1 MGERITGTIRLA
13 ELLGAISLATDLGTG
28 QPSGHG
34 LRTAVIAV
42 ALARQLGAPERVVI
56 EVQQVALLR
65 FLGCTADTA
74 ETALFTGG
82 DELRFL
88 AAMAPVVMGSKGAMV
103 RRLIATVGAGQPAWR
118 RARLVAGALADPK
131 GGARSLST
139 HCEVAARL
147 ATQLGLSAAVVTALA
162 HAHERWDGQGFP
174 DGLAEEA
181 VPFAVRVAVVARD
194 IDLVWQRAPNEVD
207 AVLRA
212 RRGRAYDP
220 AVVDAYASVG
230 PDLLRQLDAGDPWVM
245 TLAAT
250 AAEVLDDRRLD
261 RALLAVANFI
271 DLKSPWTRGHS
282 RRVADLG
289 VAAGRHCGLNE
300 SELTAVCRAAL
311 VHDLGRVGIPNG
323 IWDRPGPL
331 GVPDWQR
338 VRLYPYL
345 TERTLACCPALEPLA
360 RLAGAHHER
369 LDGSGYHRGA
379 TAAQL
384 DMAARLLAVA
394 DAWAAMTE
402 DRARRP
408 ALTPAQAAAVLHEE
422 VHAGRLDPVAV
433 DAVLIA
439 AGQHHPPVARAWP
452 AGLTDREVEVLRLLV
467 RGRTNAEVAQLLVL
481 SPKTVGRHV
490 ENIYAKIGV
499 SSRAA
504 AAVFAMEHRLIEP

>member
-1 MGERITGTIRLA
+1 MGEHSHGTLRLA
-13 ELLGAISLATDLGTG
+13 ELLGAIALATDLGTG
-28 QPSGHG
+28 QSSGHG

-42 ALARQLGAPERVVI
+42 ALARQLGATERVI
-56 EVQQVALLR
+56 TEVQQVALLR
-65 FLGCTADTA
+65 FLGCTADTT
-74 ETALFTGG
+74 ETALLTGG
-82 DELRFL
+82 DELSFL

-103 RRLIATVGAGQPAWR
+103 RRLVAAVGSGQPAWR
-118 RARLVAGALADPK
+118 RVRLVAGALTDPK
-131 GGARSLST
+131 GGARSLSA

-147 ATQLGLSAAVVTALA
+147 ATRLGLSAAVVTALA

-174 DGLAEEA
+174 DGLAQEA
-181 VPFAVRVAVVARD
+181 IPFAVRVAVVARD
-194 IDLVWQRAPNEVD
+194 IDLVWQRAPEEVA
-207 AVLRA
+207 AVLRS

-230 PDLLRQLDAGDPWVM
+230 ADLLRLLDAGDPWQ
-245 TLAAT
+245 LALDAA
-250 AAEVLDDRRLD
+250 AAEVLDERRLD
-261 RALLAVANFI
+261 RALLAVADFI

-282 RRVADLG
+282 PRVAELAA
-289 VAAGRHCGLNE
+289 AAGRHCGLDE
-300 SELTAVCRAAL
+300 AELTAVCRAAL

-323 IWDRPGPL
+323 VWDRPSPL
-331 GVPDWQR
+331 GVAEWQR

-345 TERTLACCPALEPLA
+345 TERTLACCPALAPLA

-379 TAAQL
+379 TASQL
-384 DMAARLLAVA
+384 DPAARLLAVA
-394 DAWAAMTE
+394 DVWAATTE
-402 DRARRP
+402 DRAHRP
-408 ALTPAQAAAVLHEE
+408 ALTPAQAVAVLHEDAR
-422 VHAGRLDPVAV
+422 AGRLDPVAV

-439 AGQHHPPVARAWP
+439 AGQHRARVSREWP

-481 SPKTVGRHV
+481 SPKTIGRHV

-504 AAVFAMEHRLIEP
+504 AAVFAMEHRLLEP